1 MTYLARYESSRSG
14 GERGE
19 FDLDVQSRLGAER
32 RARGRRLGTIPTER
46 ALVRIFKDTANLSSC
61 TYTAQSSLVL
71 PASMY
76 ADPAAPVT
84 SPACRS
90 ATICQCAPCMSTLE
104 PEGTHRWVGLA
115 MADVDATGCGS
126 PSSSYARAEA
136 PSGAV
141 YRRRSCACI
150 FELLQSGY
158 EATDGRPCFI
168 RAGSSRASPED
179 NLSSCVTAGAIT
191 RVLLARTGL
200 TTPFRPNAGA
210 PDSAGPRD
218 YCL

>member
-115 MADVDATGCGS
+115 MAADHPVSLPMSTQPAAAPRPLRTRGLRRLRVRCIVVGLA
-126 PSSSYARAEA
+126 PASSSFFRV
-136 PSGAV
+136 GRGD
-141 YRRRSCACI
+141 RR
-150 FELLQSGY
+150 
-158 EATDGRPCFI
+158 
-168 RAGSSRASPED
+168 
-179 NLSSCVTAGAIT
+179 
-191 RVLLARTGL
+191 
-200 TTPFRPNAGA
+200 
-210 PDSAGPRD
+210 
-218 YCL
+218 